1 MVGSASSISC
11 PNVVL
16 NTIVAD
22 TLAGFADELEKAE
35 DLDKAIR
42 DLLRRTL
49 REHRRIIFNGNNY
62 AEEWVKEAE
71 RRGLCNLKTTV
82 DALPFLVTREN
93 IALFER
99 HGVFLSSELTARHEI
114 YLENYCKT
122 IHIEALTMIDMVKR
136 EILPAAI
143 AYQGVLADVIA
154 KKSAISEYVET
165 DTEEK
170 ILSRLSGLTSC
181 MYQKLND
188 LETAALAAHDGADI
202 EETSRVCHDKVFS
215 EMTALRTI
223 VDEVETIVA
232 KPYWPFPTYAEILY
246 SVC

>member
-1 MVGSASSISC
+1 
-11 PNVVL
+11 
-16 NTIVAD
+16 
-22 TLAGFADELEKAE
+22 
-35 DLDKAIR
+35 
-42 DLLRRTL
+42 
-49 REHRRIIFNGNNY
+49 
-62 AEEWVKEAE
+62 
-71 RRGLCNLKTTV
+71 
-82 DALPFLVTREN
+82 
-93 IALFER
+93 
-99 HGVFLSSELTARHEI
+99 
-114 YLENYCKT
+114 
-122 IHIEALTMIDMVKR
+122 MIDMVKR

-246 SVC
+246 SVR